1 MARCSIGPIYGELLV
16 NIFIQK
22 TEEQALEIDQNTTE
36 MYRRDNQIP
45 DSDGF
50 AIEAHQ
56 RQCPPIYLISITQIG
71 PNMQVYQ
78 RLY

>member
-1 MARCSIGPIYGELLV
+1 M
-16 NIFIQK
+16 NTFIQK
-22 TEEQALEIDQNTTE
+22 AEQEALGIDQNTTE
-36 MYRRDNQIP
+36 MHRRDNQIP

-50 AIEAHQ
+50 AIEADQ